1 MYISEVSQLL
11 LKHFLA
17 REHSLPFLQEI
28 AVDLAK
34 IARAR
39 AAGFPAER
47 LYEQTRTP
55 ATSM

>member
-34 IARAR
+34 IVRAR
-39 AAGFPAER
+39 AAGISAER
-47 LYEQTRTP
+47 LYVYE
-55 ATSM
+55 